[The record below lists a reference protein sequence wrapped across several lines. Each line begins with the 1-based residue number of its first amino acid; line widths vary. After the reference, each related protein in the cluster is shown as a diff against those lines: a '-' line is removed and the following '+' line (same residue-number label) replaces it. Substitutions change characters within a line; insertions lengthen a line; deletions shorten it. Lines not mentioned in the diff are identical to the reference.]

1 MDKNFVPRP
10 QTARTKTYI
19 IHNKLNGRKLPGKE
33 SLMKRMLMFFLLLAL
48 CAAFIACG
56 VDAPNAPK
64 KDTVTAHDDP
74 PVQPPLPT
82 GGSGGG

>member
-1 MDKNFVPRP
+1 
-10 QTARTKTYI
+10 
-19 IHNKLNGRKLPGKE
+19 
-33 SLMKRMLMFFLLLAL
+33 MKRMLMFFLLLAL